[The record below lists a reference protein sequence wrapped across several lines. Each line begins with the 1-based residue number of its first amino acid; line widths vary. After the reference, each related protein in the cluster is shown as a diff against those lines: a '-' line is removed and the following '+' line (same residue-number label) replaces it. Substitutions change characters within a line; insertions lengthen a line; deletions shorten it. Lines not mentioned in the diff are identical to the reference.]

1 MSGLIGLLRVLW
13 VSLVSLLVLS
23 LREGVMA
30 FCPETC
36 ICNDSSLM
44 VECVGS
50 NLETVPMTLNPEIRS
65 LILKYNNFKEVG
77 SASFQFHPE
86 LEQVDI
92 SHNQLFGI
100 QDKTFDA
107 QKKLLTLRI
116 NDNKLSRLNDQTF
129 FGLDSLVLLNLRSN
143 EIKLLPA
150 GVFEH
155 LPNLKE
161 LYLGDNGLKSI
172 NVNAFSGLASLQTLR
187 IDHNHLARIPQEPL
201 SLLAHSSVLDISFNG
216 IQGLADN
223 SFSFLPNLKEL
234 DVSGNQLSLNVS
246 RFAFQG
252 LEELT
257 SLRLNKAN
265 LSSVPTEEL
274 FPLARLQQLYLN
286 ENNFVSIAANS
297 FAGLR
302 MLKEIEIGGCI
313 ELTLVQA
320 GAFNGTNE
328 LTRINISNNALLDQ
342 IEDNAFPVMPNLRF
356 VDFSNNSLSTVSY
369 GLFGWRD
376 LEVLHVGGNPWQC
389 DCYIQF
395 LQSIISELKT
405 HSQVTLNKTGEC
417 SGPRSEAGLS
427 IIDADLSHC
436 VNKLFINGPK
446 PARTQ
451 ESATL
456 IVIISVVTTIA
467 LTALGILIFHF
478 RGKVQVVFK
487 EMRWQKTEAAI
498 RSKEMRYG
506 QEPFIQ
512 PQKSFIQHEEYF
524 ISLAKHQAEQA
535 ASANIPVTEL

>member
-1 MSGLIGLLRVLW
+1 MYSQLLT
-13 VSLVSLLVLS
+13 LVSLMVLC
-23 LREGVMA
+23 LGEAVLA

-44 VECVGS
+44 VRCIGS

-92 SHNQLFGI
+92 SHNQLSGI

-116 NDNKLSRLNDQTF
+116 NNNKLNGSDLNEQTF
-129 FGLDSLVLLNLRSN
+129 FGLESLVLLNLRSN
-143 EIKLLPA
+143 EIKLLPG

-161 LYLGDNGLKSI
+161 LDLGDNGLESI
-172 NVNAFSGLASLQTLR
+172 DVNAFSGLASLQTLK

-201 SLLAHSSVLDISFNG
+201 SLLAHSSFLDISFNM
-216 IQGLADN
+216 IRGLDDN
-223 SFSFLPNLKEL
+223 SFSFLPNLKDL
-234 DVSGNQLSLNVS
+234 DLSGNQLSLDLS

-252 LEELT
+252 LEALT

-286 ENNFVSIAANS
+286 ENNFATIAPNS
-297 FAGLR
+297 FVGLR
-302 MLKEIEIGGCI
+302 MLKGIEIGGCL
-313 ELTLVQA
+313 ELTSVQA
-320 GAFNGTNE
+320 NAFKGNNE
-328 LTRINISNNALLDQ
+328 LIRINISNNGLLTT
-342 IEDNAFPVMPNLRF
+342 IENNAFPVMPNLSY
-356 VDFSNNSLSTVSY
+356 VDFSNNSLSTVNY
-369 GLFGWRD
+369 GLVGWRK
-376 LEVLHVGGNPWQC
+376 LEVVRVGGNPWQC
-389 DCYIQF
+389 DCSIQF
-395 LQSIISELKT
+395 LQSIILELKT
-405 HSQVTLNKTGEC
+405 HSQVSPSETGEC
-417 SGPRSEAGLS
+417 LGPRSESGLS
-427 IIDADLSHC
+427 IGDADLSHC
-436 VNKLFINGPK
+436 QNQQGWGGGTPVP
-446 PARTQ
+446 RTKD
-451 ESATL
+451 SATL
-456 IVIISVVTTIA
+456 IVIISVVTTIV

-498 RSKEMRYG
+498 RSKEARYG